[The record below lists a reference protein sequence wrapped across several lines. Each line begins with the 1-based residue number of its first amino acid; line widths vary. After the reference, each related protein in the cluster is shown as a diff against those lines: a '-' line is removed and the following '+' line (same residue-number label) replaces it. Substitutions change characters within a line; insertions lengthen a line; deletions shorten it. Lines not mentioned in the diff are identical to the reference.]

1 MTHAQKKLDNSQI
14 ELTITVPPAEYQK
27 HLEKAALRISEQTA
41 IKGFRPGHVP
51 FDIIKKEV
59 GEMNVLQEAL
69 ESIVQETFFK
79 TIMEEKLD
87 TIGMPNI
94 AMEKVAPCNDVVYK
108 ATVAIIPKVK
118 LPDMEKI
125 KVARKVTT
133 VGEAEVRKTIDALRG
148 LQATEVIKDGKADG
162 TDKLVLDMNMLLDNV
177 PVEGGQAKDYQV
189 YLSEEHYIPGFN
201 EQVRGLKKGD
211 EKTFKLDF
219 PKTHYQKMLAGKNV
233 EFKVNIKDVFE
244 RKLPEFTDDFA
255 KRLGKDTAEELK
267 SMLQKNMVAEAEL
280 KADQKTEIEIL
291 DALIEKTEF
300 APIPRVLID
309 AERQKMFYELKRD
322 LGRHDI
328 SIDQYLADLKKNEKE
343 LFEDFKEQAE
353 KRAKAALV
361 SRQVALEQKIEV
373 AKEEIDAEIKVME
386 EVYKD
391 DAEVKEKL
399 SRPEVRDTIATTIQ
413 NRKVMGWLKSR
424 IIK

>member
-27 HLEKAALRISEQTA
+27 HLEKAALRISERTA